1 MRKTPRWLKSV
12 IAEAD
17 KTAVKMP
24 YERGNRRPS
33 WVRDTDTQPAAIKKL
48 KTA

>member
-17 KTAVKMP
+17 KTAVKLP
-24 YERGNRRPS
+24 FERGNRRPS
-33 WVRDTDTQPAAIKKL
+33 WVRETAQPAAIKKL

>member
-33 WVRDTDTQPAAIKKL
+33 WVREAAQSTATPKL